1 MYCAGQSIGVNGSNL
16 HGISAVPQI
25 SIAAAGIWAKLA
37 RMTIRRFVRA
47 FQSTQTLALL
57 LAFAAPAFVAAQ
69 IPAFTPATEIHPD
82 RSVTFRY
89 KDDGATSVLLG
100 LEGIAK
106 PMPMVKAADGI
117 WTLTTQPLAP
127 EIYGYHFEVDN
138 QPRLDLSNVAI
149 TPNLVNLSNLLTVP
163 GDAPEPWEDTD
174 VPHGTLHHHRYTTS
188 TVIGLPG
195 NQSDYYVYTPP
206 GYNAK
211 AKKPY
216 PVLYLLHGWSDGAV
230 GWSAVGK
237 ANFIFDNL
245 LAEGKI
251 KPMIVVMPFG
261 YGDTSFVYSGFGVWQ
276 EPAVVAHNAALFT
289 QALLTEVLPR
299 VESEYDVSRKREGRA
314 IAGLSMGG
322 LESLVTGLGHPDV
335 FAWVGG
341 FSAADH
347 NLDYKTQF
355 ASLNP
360 KTADLRLLWIACGTG
375 DSLIT
380 ANRRF
385 SAWLKAKDMPVTE
398 IETPG
403 LHTWLVWRDNLVQ
416 FAPLLFQAK

>member
-1 MYCAGQSIGVNGSNL
+1 M
-16 HGISAVPQI
+16 
-25 SIAAAGIWAKLA
+25 
-37 RMTIRRFVRA
+37 MIRRFARS
-47 FQSTQTLALL
+47 FQSTQTLTLLFALW
-57 LAFAAPAFVAAQ
+57 AVPSIAAQ
-69 IPAFTPATEIHPD
+69 VPAYTPATEIHSD
-82 RSVTFRY
+82 RSVTFNY
-89 KDDGATSVLLG
+89 KDDGATTVLLG

-106 PMPMVKAADGI
+106 PMPMIKDAKGI
-117 WTLTTQPLAP
+117 WTLTTQPLPP

-138 QPRLDLSNVAI
+138 QPRLDLSNVTI
-149 TPNLVNLSNLLTVP
+149 TPNLVNLSNLLTIP
-163 GDAPEPWEDTD
+163 GDAPKPWDDTQ
-174 VPHGTLHHHRYTTS
+174 VPHGRLDHHFYMTS
-188 TVIGLPG
+188 TVVGLPA

-206 GYNAK
+206 GYNRNSK
-211 AKKPY
+211 TPY

-237 ANFIFDNL
+237 ANYILDNL
-245 LAEGKI
+245 LAQGKI
-251 KPMIVVMPFG
+251 KPMVVVMPFG

-276 EPAVVAHNAALFT
+276 DPAVVAHNTALFT

-299 VESEYDVSRKREGRA
+299 VESEYNVSHNREDRA
-314 IAGLSMGG
+314 ITGLSMGG
-322 LESLVTGLGHPDV
+322 LESLSIGLSHPDL

-347 NLDYKTQF
+347 NLDYKTQL
-355 ASLNP
+355 ASIDP

-385 SAWLKAKDMPVTE
+385 SAWLKTKNMPVTE

-403 LHTWLVWRDNLVQ
+403 LHTWLVWRDNLIH
-416 FAPLLFQAK
+416 FTPLLFQPK

>member
-1 MYCAGQSIGVNGSNL
+1 MMIHRLACAFKS
-16 HGISAVPQI
+16 P
-25 SIAAAGIWAKLA
+25 
-37 RMTIRRFVRA
+37 
-47 FQSTQTLALL
+47 QTLALL
-57 LAFAAPAFVAAQ
+57 LLLAAPSLLSAQ
-69 IPAFTPATEIHPD
+69 IPAYTPATEIHPD
-82 RSVTFRY
+82 HTVTFNY
-89 KDDGATSVLLG
+89 KDDAATTVLLG

-106 PMPMVKAADGI
+106 PMPMAKNADGI
-117 WTLTTQPLAP
+117 WTLTTKPLAP

-138 QPRLDLSNVAI
+138 QPRLDLSNVTI

-163 GDAPEPWEDTD
+163 GDTPQPWDDTN

-188 TVIGLPG
+188 TVVGLPG

-206 GYNAK
+206 GYNSK

-237 ANFIFDNL
+237 ANYILDNL
-245 LAEGKI
+245 LAQGKI

-276 EPAVVAHNAALFT
+276 DPAVVAHNTALFT

-299 VESEYDVSRKREGRA
+299 VESEYNVSHKREDRA
-314 IAGLSMGG
+314 ITGLSMGG
-322 LESLVTGLGHPDV
+322 LESLTVGLGHPEM

-347 NLDYKTQF
+347 NLDYKTQL
-355 ASLNP
+355 ATLNP
-360 KTADLRLLWIACGTG
+360 KTADLRLLWIACGTD

-385 SAWLKAKDMPVTE
+385 SAWLKTKNMPVTE

-403 LHTWLVWRDNLVQ
+403 LHTWLVWRDNLTH
-416 FAPLLFQAK
+416 FAPLLFQPK